1 MNTMINFKI
10 IDLTTSISVLISLK
24 DACPSWIVDPS
35 KWLQNCVIL
44 QLFKTSSKQLSI
56 NQMCQKM
63 KNTTSFYNTY
73 NCLKIKKKKSERTL
87 QYLTNTS
94 ENNQTHSFS
103 NRYWIVKQ
111 STWGM
116 AGKLLR
122 ENKSFETQMIGTRR
136 STVDLHSWINFARA
150 WEEEDS
156 VI

>member
-1 MNTMINFKI
+1 MPENET
-10 IDLTTSISVLISLK
+10 
-24 DACPSWIVDPS
+24 
-35 KWLQNCVIL
+35 
-44 QLFKTSSKQLSI
+44 
-56 NQMCQKM
+56 
-63 KNTTSFYNTY
+63 NTTSFYNTY
-73 NCLKIKKKKSERTL
+73 NCLKIKKKSERTL

-111 STWGM
+111 PTWGM

-122 ENKSFETQMIGTRR
+122 ENKSFETQMIGTRI